1 MKLTF
6 FILFAFNF
14 MISCEPKQW
23 NLNKSLGWE
32 SEHEL
37 KLLYVK
43 LDKPDTAGYADIK
56 KELDTKIAEKLEA
69 AHLGGV
75 AEKEAAG
82 QTDAIFMVPKE
93 YQKALE
99 IIIKETRL
107 SGYIKKFRIF
117 EREYV
122 SETEWVDKQIYED

>member
-1 MKLTF
+1 MKPIF
-6 FILFAFNF
+6 FLLLLFSLLL
-14 MISCEPKQW
+14 SCEPKKW

-43 LDKPDTAGYADIK
+43 LDKPDTTGYKDIK

-122 SETEWVDKQIYED
+122 SETEWVDKQIHEE